1 MTYFP
6 RFPLRYNPNFTFIVM
21 ETTDI
26 YVCPIEI
33 EESAP
38 QWVAREAPLSDPP
51 ATARSTDSYSKL
63 TNGGKR

>member
-21 ETTDI
+21 GTTDI
-26 YVCPIEI
+26 YVCPKEI
-33 EESAP
+33 EESVP
-38 QWVAREAPLSDPP
+38 RWVGSEPPSSDPL
-51 ATARSTDSYSKL
+51 AAARGADSYSKL